1 MEFIIVL
8 VIVIVAG
15 VFIGYKLKKIFKNR
29 RECYQEREVEHV
41 RPRPKPKRA
50 KKTSRRDRSDSF
62 EDW

>member
-29 RECYQEREVEHV
+29 RECYQEEHV
-41 RPRPKPKRA
+41 RPRPKRA
-50 KKTSRRDRSDSF
+50 RRTRRNSF
-62 EDW
+62 DDW